1 MGSIPETEQVPPLAR
16 LNHKGEAHLINCT
29 YFMNIKMNDKFVA
42 HTNAQAESNL
52 SNLLA
57 NSRQD
62 NVLVD
67 SKVVPMQDLTG
78 ISSRRGLENAI
89 ICENQIVN
97 VVSNSYGHL
106 PNEKFFLGVEEKL
119 IDADIYYQQR
129 SINRDNRSFVV
140 DYILADDRYK
150 IEVKGDKDIL
160 RPMLRFVNS
169 YDGSCKTS
177 GSFGFWR
184 KVCDNGLHV
193 AQTHIGFSVKHSGAI
208 VDIVMPKLDEIVGQ
222 FMDNEFFTLKRK
234 FEVLAERPV
243 YNLED
248 YVKVTAKSLGLFKYE
263 ASDKN
268 PEPSANA
275 RFIFDVVERETR
287 QLNTQ
292 PNQWIVYNAFNEL
305 IHGKLKKTFDQQRT
319 LDEKLFES
327 VYANVI

>member
-1 MGSIPETEQVPPLAR
+1 MKT
-16 LNHKGEAHLINCT
+16 
-29 YFMNIKMNDKFVA
+29 FNDNFSA
-42 HTNAQAESNL
+42 QTNEQAESKIT
-52 SNLLA
+52 SLLA

-62 NVLVD
+62 NVLVT
-67 SKVVPMQDLTG
+67 SEVVPLEKLTG
-78 ISSRRGLENAI
+78 MPSRRGLENAI

-208 VDIVMPKLDEIVGQ
+208 ADIVMPKLDNIVSQ

-248 YVKVTAKSLGLFKYE
+248 YVKVTAKSLGIFKYE

-287 QLNTQ
+287 LLNTN

-327 VYANVI
+327 VYANIM

>member
-1 MGSIPETEQVPPLAR
+1 MGLVPETEQVPPLAR

-67 SKVVPMQDLTG
+67 SKVVPLQDLTG

-208 VDIVMPKLDEIVGQ
+208 ADIVMPKLDEIVGQ
-222 FMDNEFFTLKRK
+222 FMDNEFYTLKRK

-248 YVKVTAKSLGLFKYE
+248 YVKVTAKTLGLFKYE

-275 RFIFDVVERETR
+275 RFIFDVVERETK

>member
-1 MGSIPETEQVPPLAR
+1 MNKLQDNFSAR
-16 LNHKGEAHLINCT
+16 T
-29 YFMNIKMNDKFVA
+29 
-42 HTNAQAESNL
+42 AQEAESKLDNI
-52 SNLLA
+52 LA

-67 SKVVPMQDLTG
+67 SSIVPLESLTG
-78 ISSRRGLENAI
+78 MASRRGLENAI

-208 VDIVMPKLDEIVGQ
+208 ADIVMPKLDEIVGK
-222 FMDNEFFTLKRK
+222 FMDNEFFSLKRK

-248 YVKVTAKSLGLFKYE
+248 YVKFTAKSSGIFKYE
-263 ASDKN
+263 SSDKN

-275 RFIFDVVERETR
+275 RFVFDVIERETKL
-287 QLNTQ
+287 LNTR

-305 IHGKLKKTFDQQRT
+305 LHGKLKKTFDQQRT
-319 LDEKLFES
+319 LDERLFETI
-327 VYANVI
+327 YAG

>member
-1 MGSIPETEQVPPLAR
+1 
-16 LNHKGEAHLINCT
+16 
-29 YFMNIKMNDKFVA
+29 MNKLQDTFSA
-42 HTNAQAESNL
+42 STPQQAESKL
-52 SNLLA
+52 SNILA

-67 SKVVPMQDLTG
+67 SSIVPLQSLTG
-78 ISSRRGLENAI
+78 IASRRGLENAI

-140 DYILADDRYK
+140 DYVLADDRYK
-150 IEVKGDKDIL
+150 VEVKGEKDIL

-208 VDIVMPKLDEIVGQ
+208 ADIVMPKLEEIVGK
-222 FMDNEFFTLKRK
+222 FMDNEFYSLKRK

-248 YVKVTAKSLGLFKYE
+248 YVKFTAKTSGLFKYE
-263 ASDKN
+263 SSEKN

-275 RFIFDVVERETR
+275 RFVFDVIERETKL
-287 QLNTQ
+287 LNTR

-305 IHGKLKKTFDQQRT
+305 LHGKLKKTFDQQRT
-319 LDEKLFES
+319 LDERLFETI
-327 VYANVI
+327 YAG

>member
-1 MGSIPETEQVPPLAR
+1 MNKLQDNFSARTPQEAASKLDSI
-16 LNHKGEAHLINCT
+16 
-29 YFMNIKMNDKFVA
+29 
-42 HTNAQAESNL
+42 
-52 SNLLA
+52 LA

-62 NVLVD
+62 NVFVD
-67 SKVVPMQDLTG
+67 SSIVPLQSLTG
-78 ISSRRGLENAI
+78 IASRRGLENAI
-89 ICENQIVN
+89 VCENQIVN

-140 DYILADDRYK
+140 DYVLADDRYK
-150 IEVKGDKDIL
+150 VAVKGEQDVL

-208 VDIVMPKLDEIVGQ
+208 ADIVMPKLDEIVGK
-222 FMDNEFFTLKRK
+222 FMDNEFYSLKRK

-248 YVKVTAKSLGLFKYE
+248 YVKFTAKTSGLFKYE
-263 ASDKN
+263 SSDKN

-275 RFIFDVVERETR
+275 RFVFDVVERETKL
-287 QLNTQ
+287 LNTR

-305 IHGKLKKTFDQQRT
+305 LHGKLKKTFDQQRT
-319 LDEKLFES
+319 LDERLFETI
-327 VYANVI
+327 YAG

>member
-1 MGSIPETEQVPPLAR
+1 
-16 LNHKGEAHLINCT
+16 
-29 YFMNIKMNDKFVA
+29 MNKLQDTFSA
-42 HTNAQAESNL
+42 STPQQAESKLN
-52 SNLLA
+52 SILA

-67 SKVVPMQDLTG
+67 SSVVPLQSLTG
-78 ISSRRGLENAI
+78 IASRRGLENAI

-140 DYILADDRYK
+140 DYVLADDRYK
-150 IEVKGDKDIL
+150 VAVKGEQDIL

-208 VDIVMPKLDEIVGQ
+208 ADIVMPKLDEIVSK
-222 FMDNEFFTLKRK
+222 FMDNEFYSLKRK

-248 YVKVTAKSLGLFKYE
+248 YVKFTAKTSGLFKYE
-263 ASDKN
+263 SSDKN

-275 RFIFDVVERETR
+275 RFVFDVIERESKL
-287 QLNTQ
+287 LNTR

-305 IHGKLKKTFDQQRT
+305 LHGKLKKTFDQQRT
-319 LDEKLFES
+319 LDERLFETI
-327 VYANVI
+327 YAG

>member
-1 MGSIPETEQVPPLAR
+1 MGLVPETEQVPPLAR

-208 VDIVMPKLDEIVGQ
+208 ADIVMPKLDEIVGQ
-222 FMDNEFFTLKRK
+222 FMDNEFYTLKRK

-248 YVKVTAKSLGLFKYE
+248 YVKVTAKTLGLFKYE

-275 RFIFDVVERETR
+275 RFIFDVVERETK

>member
-1 MGSIPETEQVPPLAR
+1 
-16 LNHKGEAHLINCT
+16 
-29 YFMNIKMNDKFVA
+29 
-42 HTNAQAESNL
+42 
-52 SNLLA
+52 
-57 NSRQD
+57 
-62 NVLVD
+62 
-67 SKVVPMQDLTG
+67 
-78 ISSRRGLENAI
+78 
-89 ICENQIVN
+89 
-97 VVSNSYGHL
+97 
-106 PNEKFFLGVEEKL
+106 LGVEEKL

-140 DYILADDRYK
+140 DYVLADDRYK
-150 IEVKGDKDIL
+150 VAVKGEQDVL

-208 VDIVMPKLDEIVGQ
+208 ADIVMPKLDEIVAK
-222 FMDNEFFTLKRK
+222 FMDNEFYSLKRK

-248 YVKVTAKSLGLFKYE
+248 YVKFTAKTSGLFKYE
-263 ASDKN
+263 SSDKN

-275 RFIFDVVERETR
+275 RFVFDVIERESKL
-287 QLNTQ
+287 LNTR

-305 IHGKLKKTFDQQRT
+305 LHGKLKKTFDQQRT
-319 LDEKLFES
+319 LDERLFETI
-327 VYANVI
+327 YAG

>member
-1 MGSIPETEQVPPLAR
+1 MNKLQDNFSARTPQEAASKLDSI
-16 LNHKGEAHLINCT
+16 
-29 YFMNIKMNDKFVA
+29 
-42 HTNAQAESNL
+42 
-52 SNLLA
+52 LA

-67 SKVVPMQDLTG
+67 SSIVPLQSLTG
-78 ISSRRGLENAI
+78 IASRRGLENAI
-89 ICENQIVN
+89 VCENQIVN
-97 VVSNSYGHL
+97 VVSNSNGHL

-140 DYILADDRYK
+140 DYVLADDRYK
-150 IEVKGDKDIL
+150 VAVKGEQDVL

-208 VDIVMPKLDEIVGQ
+208 ADIVMPKLDEIVAK
-222 FMDNEFFTLKRK
+222 FMDNEFYSLKRK

-248 YVKVTAKSLGLFKYE
+248 YVKFTAKTSGLFKYE
-263 ASDKN
+263 SSDKN

-275 RFIFDVVERETR
+275 RFVFDVIERESKL
-287 QLNTQ
+287 LNTR

-305 IHGKLKKTFDQQRT
+305 LHGKLKKTFDQQRT
-319 LDEKLFES
+319 LDERLFETI
-327 VYANVI
+327 YAG

>member
-1 MGSIPETEQVPPLAR
+1 MNKLQDNFSAR
-16 LNHKGEAHLINCT
+16 TPQDAASKLD
-29 YFMNIKMNDKFVA
+29 NI
-42 HTNAQAESNL
+42 
-52 SNLLA
+52 LA

-67 SKVVPMQDLTG
+67 SSIVPLESLTG
-78 ISSRRGLENAI
+78 IASRRGLENAI

-150 IEVKGDKDIL
+150 VAVKGEQDIL

-208 VDIVMPKLDEIVGQ
+208 ADIVMPKLDEIVSK
-222 FMDNEFFTLKRK
+222 FMDNEFYSLKRK

-248 YVKVTAKSLGLFKYE
+248 YVKFTAKTSGLFKYE
-263 ASDKN
+263 SSDKN

-275 RFIFDVVERETR
+275 RFVYDVIERETKL
-287 QLNTQ
+287 LNTR

-305 IHGKLKKTFDQQRT
+305 LHGKLKKTFDQQRT
-319 LDEKLFES
+319 LDERLFETI
-327 VYANVI
+327 YAG

>member
-1 MGSIPETEQVPPLAR
+1 MS
-16 LNHKGEAHLINCT
+16 
-29 YFMNIKMNDKFVA
+29 IKMNDKF
-42 HTNAQAESNL
+42 NAFGLTQEQTESKL
-52 SNLLA
+52 SHLLA

-62 NVLVD
+62 NVLVT
-67 SKVVPMQDLTG
+67 SEVVPLEKLTG
-78 ISSRRGLENAI
+78 MPSRRGLENAI

-150 IEVKGDKDIL
+150 VEVKGDKDIL

-208 VDIVMPKLDEIVGQ
+208 ADIVMPKLDEIVGQ

-243 YNLED
+243 TNLEG
-248 YVKVTAKSLGLFKYE
+248 YVKATAKSLGLFKYE
-263 ASDKN
+263 SSDKN

-275 RFIFDVVERETR
+275 RFVFDVVERETR
-287 QLNTQ
+287 LLNTR
-292 PNQWIVYNAFNEL
+292 PNEWIVYNAFNEL
-305 IHGKLKKTFDQQRT
+305 IHGKLKKTFDQQRV
-319 LDEKLFES
+319 LDERLFETI
-327 VYANVI
+327 YAG

>member
-1 MGSIPETEQVPPLAR
+1 MNKLQDNFSAR
-16 LNHKGEAHLINCT
+16 TPQEAASKLD
-29 YFMNIKMNDKFVA
+29 NI
-42 HTNAQAESNL
+42 
-52 SNLLA
+52 LA

-67 SKVVPMQDLTG
+67 SSIVPLESLTG
-78 ISSRRGLENAI
+78 MASRRGLENAI

-150 IEVKGDKDIL
+150 VEVKGEKDIL

-208 VDIVMPKLDEIVGQ
+208 ADIVMPKLDEIVSK
-222 FMDNEFFTLKRK
+222 FMDNEFYSLKRK

-248 YVKVTAKSLGLFKYE
+248 YVKFTAKTSGLFKYE
-263 ASDKN
+263 SSDKN

-275 RFIFDVVERETR
+275 RFVYDVIERETKL
-287 QLNTQ
+287 LNTR

-305 IHGKLKKTFDQQRT
+305 LHGKLKKTFDQQRT
-319 LDEKLFES
+319 LDERLFETI
-327 VYANVI
+327 YAG

>member
-1 MGSIPETEQVPPLAR
+1 MNKLQDTFSARTPQEAASKLDSI
-16 LNHKGEAHLINCT
+16 
-29 YFMNIKMNDKFVA
+29 
-42 HTNAQAESNL
+42 
-52 SNLLA
+52 LA

-67 SKVVPMQDLTG
+67 SSVVPLQNLTG
-78 ISSRRGLENAI
+78 IASRRGLENAI

-140 DYILADDRYK
+140 DYVLADDRYK
-150 IEVKGDKDIL
+150 VAVKGEQDIL

-208 VDIVMPKLDEIVGQ
+208 ADIVMPKLDEIVAK
-222 FMDNEFFTLKRK
+222 FMDNEFYSLKRK

-248 YVKVTAKSLGLFKYE
+248 YVKFTAKTSGLFKYE
-263 ASDKN
+263 SSDKN

-275 RFIFDVVERETR
+275 RFVFDVIERESKL
-287 QLNTQ
+287 LNTR

-305 IHGKLKKTFDQQRT
+305 LHGKLKKTFDQQRT
-319 LDEKLFES
+319 LDERLFETI
-327 VYANVI
+327 YAG

>member
-1 MGSIPETEQVPPLAR
+1 
-16 LNHKGEAHLINCT
+16 
-29 YFMNIKMNDKFVA
+29 
-42 HTNAQAESNL
+42 
-52 SNLLA
+52 
-57 NSRQD
+57 
-62 NVLVD
+62 
-67 SKVVPMQDLTG
+67 
-78 ISSRRGLENAI
+78 
-89 ICENQIVN
+89 VN

-160 RPMLRFVNS
+160 RPMLRLVNS

-208 VDIVMPKLDEIVGQ
+208 ADIVMPKLDEIVGQ
-222 FMDNEFFTLKRK
+222 FMDNEFYTLKRK

-248 YVKVTAKSLGLFKYE
+248 YVKVTAKTLGLFKYE

-275 RFIFDVVERETR
+275 RFIFDVVERETK

>member
-1 MGSIPETEQVPPLAR
+1 
-16 LNHKGEAHLINCT
+16 
-29 YFMNIKMNDKFVA
+29 MNKLQDNFSA
-42 HTNAQAESNL
+42 STPQQAESKL
-52 SNLLA
+52 SSILD

-62 NVLVD
+62 NVIVD
-67 SKVVPMQDLTG
+67 SSIVPLQSLTG
-78 ISSRRGLENAI
+78 IASRRGLENAI

-140 DYILADDRYK
+140 DYVLADDRYK
-150 IEVKGDKDIL
+150 VEVKGEKDIL

-208 VDIVMPKLDEIVGQ
+208 ADIVMPKLDEIVGK
-222 FMDNEFFTLKRK
+222 FMDNEFYSLKRK

-248 YVKVTAKSLGLFKYE
+248 YVKFTAKTSGLFKYE
-263 ASDKN
+263 SSEKN

-275 RFIFDVVERETR
+275 RFVFDVIERESKL
-287 QLNTQ
+287 LNTR

-305 IHGKLKKTFDQQRT
+305 LHGKLKKTFDQQRT
-319 LDEKLFES
+319 LDEKLFETI
-327 VYANVI
+327 YADIN

>member
-1 MGSIPETEQVPPLAR
+1 MGLVPETEQVPPLAR

-67 SKVVPMQDLTG
+67 SKVVPLQDLTG

-208 VDIVMPKLDEIVGQ
+208 ADIVMPKLDEIVGQ
-222 FMDNEFFTLKRK
+222 FMDNEFYTLKRK

-248 YVKVTAKSLGLFKYE
+248 YVKATAKTLGLFKYE

>member
-1 MGSIPETEQVPPLAR
+1 
-16 LNHKGEAHLINCT
+16 
-29 YFMNIKMNDKFVA
+29 MNIKMNDKFVA
-42 HTNAQAESNL
+42 HNNAQAESNL

-67 SKVVPMQDLTG
+67 SSIVPLESLTG
-78 ISSRRGLENAI
+78 MPSRRGLENAI
-89 ICENQIVN
+89 VCENQIVN

-150 IEVKGDKDIL
+150 VEVKGEKDVL

-208 VDIVMPKLDEIVGQ
+208 ADIVMPKLDEIVGK

-263 ASDKN
+263 SSDKN

-275 RFIFDVVERETR
+275 RFIFDVVERETK
-287 QLNTQ
+287 QLNTR

-319 LDEKLFES
+319 LDERLFES
-327 VYANVI
+327 VYANVM

>member
-1 MGSIPETEQVPPLAR
+1 MGLVPETEQVPLLAR

-42 HTNAQAESNL
+42 HTTAQAESNL

-67 SKVVPMQDLTG
+67 SKVVPMQELTG

-150 IEVKGDKDIL
+150 VEVKGEQDIL

-208 VDIVMPKLDEIVGQ
+208 ADIVMPKLDEIVGQ

-248 YVKVTAKSLGLFKYE
+248 YVKVTAKTLGLFKYE

-287 QLNTQ
+287 LLNTN

>member
-1 MGSIPETEQVPPLAR
+1 MNKLQDTFSARTPQEAASKLDSI
-16 LNHKGEAHLINCT
+16 
-29 YFMNIKMNDKFVA
+29 
-42 HTNAQAESNL
+42 
-52 SNLLA
+52 LA

-67 SKVVPMQDLTG
+67 SSIVPLQSLTG
-78 ISSRRGLENAI
+78 IASRRGLENAI

-140 DYILADDRYK
+140 DYVLADDRYK
-150 IEVKGDKDIL
+150 VAVKGEQDVL

-208 VDIVMPKLDEIVGQ
+208 ADIVMPKLDEIVAK
-222 FMDNEFFTLKRK
+222 FMDNEFYSLKRK

-248 YVKVTAKSLGLFKYE
+248 YVKFTAKTSGLFKYE
-263 ASDKN
+263 SSDKN

-275 RFIFDVVERETR
+275 RFVFDVIERESKL
-287 QLNTQ
+287 LNTR

-305 IHGKLKKTFDQQRT
+305 LHGKLKKTFDQQRT
-319 LDEKLFES
+319 LDERLFETI
-327 VYANVI
+327 YAG

>member
-1 MGSIPETEQVPPLAR
+1 
-16 LNHKGEAHLINCT
+16 
-29 YFMNIKMNDKFVA
+29 MNTKMNDKFVA
-42 HTNAQAESNL
+42 HTNAQAESKL
-52 SNLLA
+52 SHILA

-78 ISSRRGLENAI
+78 LSSRRGLENAI

-150 IEVKGDKDIL
+150 VEVKGDKDIL

-208 VDIVMPKLDEIVGQ
+208 ADIVMPKLDTIVGQ

-248 YVKVTAKSLGLFKYE
+248 YVKVTAKSLGIFKYE

-287 QLNTQ
+287 QLNTR

-327 VYANVI
+327 VYANIM

>member
-1 MGSIPETEQVPPLAR
+1 MNKLQDTFSARTPQEAASKLDSI
-16 LNHKGEAHLINCT
+16 
-29 YFMNIKMNDKFVA
+29 
-42 HTNAQAESNL
+42 
-52 SNLLA
+52 LA

-67 SKVVPMQDLTG
+67 SSVVPLQNLTG
-78 ISSRRGLENAI
+78 IASRRGLENAI

-140 DYILADDRYK
+140 DYVLADDRYK
-150 IEVKGDKDIL
+150 VAVKGEQDVL

-208 VDIVMPKLDEIVGQ
+208 ADIVMPKLDEIVGK
-222 FMDNEFFTLKRK
+222 FMDNEFYSLKRK

-248 YVKVTAKSLGLFKYE
+248 YVKFTAKTTGLFKYE
-263 ASDKN
+263 SSEKN

-275 RFIFDVVERETR
+275 RFIFDVIERETKL
-287 QLNTQ
+287 LNTR

-305 IHGKLKKTFDQQRT
+305 LHGKLKKTFDQQRT
-319 LDEKLFES
+319 LDERLFETI
-327 VYANVI
+327 YAG

>member
-1 MGSIPETEQVPPLAR
+1 MGLVPETEQVPPLAR

-67 SKVVPMQDLTG
+67 SKVVPLQDLTG

-208 VDIVMPKLDEIVGQ
+208 ADIVMPKLDEIVGQ
-222 FMDNEFFTLKRK
+222 FMDNEFYTLKRK

-248 YVKVTAKSLGLFKYE
+248 YVKVTAKTLGLFKYE

>member
-1 MGSIPETEQVPPLAR
+1 MQVNFQDHFSAKTSEL
-16 LNHKGEAHLINCT
+16 
-29 YFMNIKMNDKFVA
+29 
-42 HTNAQAESNL
+42 AESKL
-52 SNLLA
+52 SHVLA

-62 NVLVD
+62 NVLVT
-67 SKVVPMQDLTG
+67 SEVVPLEKLTG
-78 ISSRRGLENAI
+78 IASRRGLENAI
-89 ICENQIVN
+89 VCENQIVN

-150 IEVKGDKDIL
+150 VEVKGDKDIL

-208 VDIVMPKLDEIVGQ
+208 ADIVMPKLDEIVGQ

-243 YNLED
+243 TNLEG
-248 YVKVTAKSLGLFKYE
+248 YVKATAKSIGLFKYE
-263 ASDKN
+263 SSDKN

-287 QLNTQ
+287 QLNTR
-292 PNQWIVYNAFNEL
+292 PNEWIVYNAFNEL

-319 LDEKLFES
+319 LDERLFETI
-327 VYANVI
+327 YAG

>member
-1 MGSIPETEQVPPLAR
+1 MNKLQDTFSARTPQEAASKLDSI
-16 LNHKGEAHLINCT
+16 
-29 YFMNIKMNDKFVA
+29 
-42 HTNAQAESNL
+42 
-52 SNLLA
+52 LA

-67 SKVVPMQDLTG
+67 SSIVPLQSLTG
-78 ISSRRGLENAI
+78 IASRRGLENAI

-140 DYILADDRYK
+140 DYVLADDRYK
-150 IEVKGDKDIL
+150 VAVKGEQDVL

-208 VDIVMPKLDEIVGQ
+208 ADIVMPKLDEIVAK
-222 FMDNEFFTLKRK
+222 FMDNEFYSLKRK

-248 YVKVTAKSLGLFKYE
+248 YVKFTAKTSGLFKYE
-263 ASDKN
+263 SSEKN

-275 RFIFDVVERETR
+275 RFVFDVIERETKL
-287 QLNTQ
+287 LNTR

-305 IHGKLKKTFDQQRT
+305 LHGKLKKTFDQQRT
-319 LDEKLFES
+319 LDERLFETI
-327 VYANVI
+327 YAG

>member
-1 MGSIPETEQVPPLAR
+1 
-16 LNHKGEAHLINCT
+16 
-29 YFMNIKMNDKFVA
+29 MNKLQDKFSA
-42 HTNAQAESNL
+42 RTPQEAASKL
-52 SNLLA
+52 DSILA

-67 SKVVPMQDLTG
+67 SSIVPLQSLTG
-78 ISSRRGLENAI
+78 IASRRGLENAI
-89 ICENQIVN
+89 VCENQIVN

-140 DYILADDRYK
+140 DYVLADDRYK
-150 IEVKGDKDIL
+150 VAVKGEQDVL

-208 VDIVMPKLDEIVGQ
+208 ADIVMPKLDEIVAK
-222 FMDNEFFTLKRK
+222 FMDNEFYSLKRK

-248 YVKVTAKSLGLFKYE
+248 YVKFTAKTSGLFKYE
-263 ASDKN
+263 SSDKN

-275 RFIFDVVERETR
+275 RFVFDVVERETKL
-287 QLNTQ
+287 LNTR

-305 IHGKLKKTFDQQRT
+305 LHGKLKKTFDQQRT
-319 LDEKLFES
+319 LDERLFETI
-327 VYANVI
+327 YTG

>member
-1 MGSIPETEQVPPLAR
+1 MNKLQDNFSARTPQEAASKLDSI
-16 LNHKGEAHLINCT
+16 
-29 YFMNIKMNDKFVA
+29 
-42 HTNAQAESNL
+42 
-52 SNLLA
+52 LA

-67 SKVVPMQDLTG
+67 SSIVPLQSLTG
-78 ISSRRGLENAI
+78 IASRRGLENAI
-89 ICENQIVN
+89 VCENQIVN

-140 DYILADDRYK
+140 DYVLADDRYK
-150 IEVKGDKDIL
+150 VAVKGEQDVL

-208 VDIVMPKLDEIVGQ
+208 ADIVMPKLDEIVAK
-222 FMDNEFFTLKRK
+222 FMDNEFYSLKRK

-248 YVKVTAKSLGLFKYE
+248 YVKFTAKTSGLFKYE
-263 ASDKN
+263 SSDKN

-275 RFIFDVVERETR
+275 RFIFDVVERETKL
-287 QLNTQ
+287 LNTR

-305 IHGKLKKTFDQQRT
+305 LHGKLKKTFDQQRT
-319 LDEKLFES
+319 LDERLFETI
-327 VYANVI
+327 YAG

>member
-1 MGSIPETEQVPPLAR
+1 MNKLQDNFSAR
-16 LNHKGEAHLINCT
+16 TPQDAASKLD
-29 YFMNIKMNDKFVA
+29 NI
-42 HTNAQAESNL
+42 
-52 SNLLA
+52 LA

-67 SKVVPMQDLTG
+67 SSIVPLESLTG
-78 ISSRRGLENAI
+78 IASRRGLENAI

-150 IEVKGDKDIL
+150 VEVKGEKDIL

-208 VDIVMPKLDEIVGQ
+208 ADIVMPKLDEIVSK
-222 FMDNEFFTLKRK
+222 FMDNEFYSLKRK

-248 YVKVTAKSLGLFKYE
+248 YVKFTAKTSGLFKYE
-263 ASDKN
+263 SSDKN

-275 RFIFDVVERETR
+275 RFVYDVIERETKL
-287 QLNTQ
+287 LNTR

-305 IHGKLKKTFDQQRT
+305 LHGKLKKTFDQQRT
-319 LDEKLFES
+319 LDERLFETI
-327 VYANVI
+327 YAG

>member
-1 MGSIPETEQVPPLAR
+1 
-16 LNHKGEAHLINCT
+16 
-29 YFMNIKMNDKFVA
+29 MNKFQDNFSA
-42 HTNAQAESNL
+42 STPQQAESKL
-52 SNLLA
+52 SSILA

-67 SKVVPMQDLTG
+67 SSIVPLQSLTG
-78 ISSRRGLENAI
+78 ITSRRGLENAI

-140 DYILADDRYK
+140 DYVLADDRYK
-150 IEVKGDKDIL
+150 VAVKGEQDVL

-208 VDIVMPKLDEIVGQ
+208 ADIVMPKLDQIVAK
-222 FMDNEFFTLKRK
+222 FMDNEFYSLKRK

-248 YVKVTAKSLGLFKYE
+248 YVKFTAKTSGLFKYE
-263 ASDKN
+263 SSDKN

-275 RFIFDVVERETR
+275 RFVFDVIERESKL
-287 QLNTQ
+287 LNTR

-305 IHGKLKKTFDQQRT
+305 LHGKLKKTFDQQRT
-319 LDEKLFES
+319 LDERLFETI
-327 VYANVI
+327 YAG